1 MIARSTDW
9 ALALFA
15 GALLALLVN
24 FNSLLAHHTTATFAS
39 WVAHGVG
46 AAVAL
51 ALVALPVRSGRAA
64 PAPPLASTPRWFYL
78 GGIPGAFTVILASIT
93 VNGGLALSGTI
104 ALMLVGQVLFGL
116 VSDSLGL
123 LRTPRRRIG
132 GIDLL
137 VALCV
142 LAGSALIIYGAPAR

>member
-24 FNSLLAHHTTATFAS
+24 YNSLLAHHTTATFAS

-46 AAVAL
+46 AVVAL
-51 ALVALPVRSGRAA
+51 ALALLPLRTGRAA
-64 PAPPLASTPRWFYL
+64 PAAAAPTPRWFYL
-78 GGIPGAFTVILASIT
+78 GGIPGALTVILAAIT
-93 VNGGLALSGTI
+93 VNGGLTLSGTI

-137 VALCV
+137 VAVAV
-142 LAGSALIIYGAPAR
+142 LAGSALIIYGGP